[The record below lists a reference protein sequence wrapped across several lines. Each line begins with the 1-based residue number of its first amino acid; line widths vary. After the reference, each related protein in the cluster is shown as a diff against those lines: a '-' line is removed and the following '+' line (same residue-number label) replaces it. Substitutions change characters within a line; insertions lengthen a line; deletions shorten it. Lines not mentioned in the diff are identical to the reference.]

1 MIEAD
6 AVGEIVLT
14 GPGAGSLPTASSVC
28 SDLLDLGKILNHT
41 KIDPAPILGVPS
53 DQLQA
58 LPLVPRDEVAGVWYL
73 RLVVEDR
80 PGVMAEIT
88 GLLSERGISIES
100 LIQRPPVA
108 GSSQVTVVILTDS
121 VACGR
126 LDAAIC
132 DMESLPALSGSV
144 VRLRVESFKEV

>member
-1 MIEAD
+1 MAT
-6 AVGEIVLT
+6 VQLT
-14 GPGAGSLPTASSVC
+14 
-28 SDLLDLGKILNHT
+28 K
-41 KIDPAPILGVPS
+41 
-53 DQLQA
+53 LQA

-121 VACGR
+121 VVCGR